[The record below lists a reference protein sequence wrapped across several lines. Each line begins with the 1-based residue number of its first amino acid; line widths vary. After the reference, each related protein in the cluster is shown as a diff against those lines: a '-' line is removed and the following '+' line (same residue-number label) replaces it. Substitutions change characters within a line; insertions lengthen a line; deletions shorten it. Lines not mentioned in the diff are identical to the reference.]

1 MVLSPKVFFFFK
13 YSDLLAMKFFVTRTF
28 SDAVYAT
35 KPISSP
41 KKIFCHQK
49 SQAVKYRTFGDK
61 TFHHQKYIL
70 LQWRPLCTCCSLAC
84 GFLVYGSYFDNVMKT
99 KPDLLLNSSMLQ
111 GLCARVAHQL
121 LGFEYME
128 VVLIKKRLLLRQRK
142 CLEREREREN
152 ALKERERERERCGDS
167 QTRSFAIYL
176 LKKKKKNLNLKH
188 LHPLGK

>member
-1 MVLSPKVFFFFK
+1 MKWFRRQKFFFFFK

-41 KKIFCHQK
+41 KKIFCHHK
-49 SQAVKYRTFGDK
+49 SQATKYRTFGDK

-111 GLCARVAHQL
+111 GLCAHVAHQL
-121 LGFEYME
+121 MGFEDME

-142 CLEREREREN
+142 CQ
-152 ALKERERERERCGDS
+152 EREREREREREKRFGDS
-167 QTRSFAIYL
+167 QTQVRERIIFFF
-176 LKKKKKNLNLKH
+176 
-188 LHPLGK
+188 

>member
-1 MVLSPKVFFFFK
+1 MVSSPKVFFFFK

-41 KKIFCHQK
+41 KKIFCHHK
-49 SQAVKYRTFGDK
+49 SQATKYRTFGDK

-111 GLCARVAHQL
+111 GLCAHVAHQL
-121 LGFEYME
+121 MGFEYME

-142 CLEREREREN
+142 CP
-152 ALKERERERERCGDS
+152 EREREREREREKIWRQLDPS
-167 QTRSFAIYL
+167 ER
-176 LKKKKKNLNLKH
+176 KNNFFFLSEF
-188 LHPLGK
+188 